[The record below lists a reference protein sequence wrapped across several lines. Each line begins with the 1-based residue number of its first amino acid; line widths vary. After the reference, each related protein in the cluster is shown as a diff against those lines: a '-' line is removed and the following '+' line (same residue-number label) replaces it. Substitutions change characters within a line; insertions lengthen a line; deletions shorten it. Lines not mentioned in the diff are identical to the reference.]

1 MIKVLIVDDQRMVR
15 EMIKLNLEKLENI
28 KIVNSI
34 ENAQMAEMF
43 CSNGQ
48 IDLIIMDICTA
59 NGESGLEASRNI
71 KKYYPNIKIIIVT
84 SMPEHSFIEKAK
96 DIGCDSF
103 WYKDFDKISFI
114 EVVEKTL
121 NGKKIYPDRTPTIEI
136 GLAKS
141 YEFTSRE
148 LEVLRELVNGSTHL
162 EISEKLDIS
171 INTVKFHI
179 KNLLSKTGY
188 TNSMQLVIDVVNK
201 KLILPEF

>member
-121 NGKKIYPDRTPTIEI
+121 NGEKIYPDRTPTIEI

-162 EISEKLDIS
+162 EISENLDIS
-171 INTVKFHI
+171 IHTVKFHI

>member
-84 SMPEHSFIEKAK
+84 SIPEHSFIEKAK

-121 NGKKIYPDRTPTIEI
+121 NGEKIYPDRTPTIEI

-162 EISEKLDIS
+162 EISENLDIS

>member
-43 CSNGQ
+43 SSNGQ

-121 NGKKIYPDRTPTIEI
+121 NGEKIYPDRTPTIEI

>member
-121 NGKKIYPDRTPTIEI
+121 NGEKIYPDRTPTIEI

>member
-84 SMPEHSFIEKAK
+84 SMPEQSFIEKAK

-121 NGKKIYPDRTPTIEI
+121 NGEKIYPDRTPTIEI

>member
-114 EVVEKTL
+114 EVVKKTL
-121 NGKKIYPDRTPTIEI
+121 NGEKIYPDRTPTIEI

>member
-48 IDLIIMDICTA
+48 IDLIIMDICTD

-121 NGKKIYPDRTPTIEI
+121 NGEKIYPDRTPTIEI

-162 EISEKLDIS
+162 EISENLDIS

>member
-43 CSNGQ
+43 CFNGQ

-121 NGKKIYPDRTPTIEI
+121 NGEKIYPDRTPTIEI

>member
-121 NGKKIYPDRTPTIEI
+121 NGEKIYPDRTPTIEI

-148 LEVLRELVNGSTHL
+148 LEVLRELVNGSTYL
-162 EISEKLDIS
+162 EISENLDIS

>member
-48 IDLIIMDICTA
+48 IDLTIMDICTA

-103 WYKDFDKISFI
+103 WYKDFHKISFI

-121 NGKKIYPDRTPTIEI
+121 NGEKIYPDRTPTIEI

-162 EISEKLDIS
+162 EISENLDIS

>member
-84 SMPEHSFIEKAK
+84 SMTEHSFIEKAK

-121 NGKKIYPDRTPTIEI
+121 NGEKIYPDRTPTIEI